1 MVTSFQRTFP
11 EDWGSSNE
19 NNHFS
24 KMKTFE
30 QCNYGDGQ
38 RGILPS
44 IKKGVISYEKAAS
57 SSFYY
62 AFAHNL
68 QARLLC
74 NDLLTKNKFLK
85 ETGHGGRIFVSSAV
99 S

>member
-1 MVTSFQRTFP
+1 MTSFQRTFP
-11 EDWGSSNE
+11 EDWGLSNE